1 MPSPTSRITFFGL
14 DASILL
20 ASCAVLSVP
29 AWRHGHARGGKRQSH
44 ARQARRASRIFML
57 SSTLRK
63 QESVL
68 EPGCWLTDGPVV
80 VMAW

>member
-29 AWRHGHARGGKRQSH
+29 ACADGDAGGGKRQSH
-44 ARQARRASRIFML
+44 ARERGRL
-57 SSTLRK
+57 PNLHVVSTLRK

-68 EPGCWLTDGPVV
+68 EPGCWPTGGAVV
-80 VMAW
+80 VMAL